1 MKITRIAVFLI
12 ELLTVLTVA
21 AGLSGCE
28 SSEDKY
34 AKALELLDEGRIEE
48 AYDIFTG
55 ITNYEDSLNLAT
67 DIFKQTQLEKL
78 KSAQVGEY
86 ISFGSYEQDNDMST
100 ENEPI
105 DWLVLDKDGQNI
117 LIISKY
123 ALDCLA
129 YDSTNSTED
138 ITWQSSYIR
147 RWLNRTF
154 LPTAFDEIEQL
165 LIEEVTLKDDDG
177 NFYEED
183 DKVFLLSAMEAG
195 KYFKKDMDR
204 QCIATE
210 YAKAMGVSDTK
221 RNIIGDKNLKTCNW
235 WLRSPGSGY
244 RTALCVFGKG
254 EFGGSGNAV
263 SDDFRA
269 VRPAIWLDLGAFE

>member
-34 AKALELLDEGRIEE
+34 AKAVGLLDEGRIEE

-67 DIFKQTQLEKL
+67 DIFKKTQLEKL

-105 DWLVLDKDGQNI
+105 EWLVLEKDGQNI

-165 LIEEVTLKDDDG
+165 LIDEVTLKDDDG
-177 NFYEED
+177 NLYKED
-183 DKVFLLSAMEAG
+183 DKVFLLSATEVG
-195 KYFKKDMDR
+195 KYFKKDQTR

-210 YAKAMGVSDTK
+210 YAKAMGVHETD
-221 RNIIGDKNLKTCNW
+221 RHLIGYEDLKACHW
-235 WLRSPGSGY
+235 WLRSPGDEY
-244 RTALCVFGKG
+244 RTALCVYGSG
-254 EFGGSGNAV
+254 RFGGSGNAV
-263 SDDFRA
+263 SDDFRG